1 MNTKI
6 ILGSGSPRR
15 KELLANLGFTFEVRT
30 KDTNESYPSKMTC
43 EEVPTF
49 LAKQKANAL
58 LPELSNDELL
68 ICADTVVIL
77 DNQILGKP
85 ANKEEAI
92 AMLNSL
98 SGNKHDVITGVFI
111 GNSKKQLVF
120 SEKTAVTFNK
130 LSQTDINHYIDNYQ
144 PFDKA
149 GSYGIQE
156 WIGAIGITKIIGSY
170 ANVMGLPTH
179 KVYELLTT
187 DFQLKTIQITH

>member
-1 MNTKI
+1 MKKKI

-15 KELLANLGFTFEVRT
+15 KELLAALGYNFEVRT
-30 KDTNESYPSKMTC
+30 KDTDESYPTAMSC

-49 LAKQKANAL
+49 LAKQKAAAL
-58 LPELSNDELL
+58 LSELREDELL

-85 ANKEEAI
+85 ANKDEASE
-92 AMLNSL
+92 MLNFL
-98 SGNKHDVITGVFI
+98 SGKTHKVITGVFI
-111 GNSKKQLVF
+111 GDSKQEVIF
-120 SEKTAVTFNK
+120 SDTTEVTFNT
-130 LSQTDINHYIDNYQ
+130 LNEDQINYYIENYQ

-156 WIGAIGITKIIGSY
+156 WIGFIGVASITGTY

-179 KVYELLTT
+179 KLF
-187 DFQLKTIQITH
+187 DFLMNHFQIKIVN

>member
-30 KDTNESYPSKMTC
+30 KDTDESYPSKMTC

-130 LSQTDINHYIDNYQ
+130 LSQTDINHYVDNYQ

>member
-30 KDTNESYPSKMTC
+30 KDTDESYPSKMTC

-58 LPELSNDELL
+58 LPELSSNELL

-92 AMLNSL
+92 TMLNSL

-130 LSQTDINHYIDNYQ
+130 LSQTDIIHYIDNYQ

>member
-1 MNTKI
+1 MKRKI

-15 KELLANLGFTFEVRT
+15 KELLAALGYSFEVRT
-30 KDTNESYPSKMTC
+30 KDTNESYPKSMSC

-49 LAKQKANAL
+49 LAKQKAAAL
-58 LPELSNDELL
+58 LPQLQEDELL

-85 ANKEEAI
+85 ANKEEATK
-92 AMLNSL
+92 MLNLL
-98 SGNKHDVITGVFI
+98 SGKTHNVITGVFI
-111 GNSKKQLVF
+111 GDSKQEVVF
-120 SEKTAVTFNK
+120 SETTEVTFNN
-130 LSQTDINHYIDNYQ
+130 LSEYQIKYYIENYE

-156 WIGAIGITKIIGSY
+156 WIGFIGVASITGTY

-179 KVYELLTT
+179 EIFAVLSNKFELLPVN
-187 DFQLKTIQITH
+187 

>member
-1 MNTKI
+1 MNKKI

-15 KELLANLGFTFEVRT
+15 KELLAALGYNFEVRT
-30 KDTNESYPSKMTC
+30 KDTDESYPTAMSC

-49 LAKQKANAL
+49 LAKQKAAAL
-58 LPELSNDELL
+58 LSELNEDELL

-85 ANKEEAI
+85 ANKDEASE
-92 AMLNSL
+92 MLNFL
-98 SGNKHDVITGVFI
+98 SGKTHKVITGVFI
-111 GNSKKQLVF
+111 GDSKQEVIF
-120 SEKTAVTFNK
+120 SDTTEVTFNT
-130 LSQTDINHYIDNYQ
+130 LSENQINYYIENYQ

-156 WIGAIGITKIIGSY
+156 WIGFIGVASITGTY

-179 KVYELLTT
+179 EIFAVLSKKFKLLPVN
-187 DFQLKTIQITH
+187 

>member
-30 KDTNESYPSKMTC
+30 KDTDESYPSKMTC

-92 AMLNSL
+92 TMLNSL

>member
-30 KDTNESYPSKMTC
+30 KDTDESYPSKMTC

>member
-1 MNTKI
+1 MKKKI

-15 KELLANLGFTFEVRT
+15 KELLGALGFNFEVRT
-30 KDTNESYPSKMTC
+30 KDTDENYPTAMSC

-49 LAKQKANAL
+49 LAKQKAAAL
-58 LPELSNDELL
+58 LSELNEDELL

-85 ANKEEAI
+85 SNKAAAAE
-92 AMLNSL
+92 MLNLL
-98 SGNKHDVITGVFI
+98 SGKTHKVITGVFI
-111 GNSKKQLVF
+111 GDTNQEVLF
-120 SEKTAVTFNK
+120 SDTTEVTFNT
-130 LSQTDINHYIDNYQ
+130 LSEDQINYYIENFQ

-156 WIGAIGITKIIGSY
+156 WIGFIGVASITGTY

-179 KVYELLTT
+179 KLF
-187 DFQLKTIQITH
+187 DFLMNHFHIKTVN

>member
-15 KELLANLGFTFEVRT
+15 KELLANLGFTFEIRT
-30 KDTNESYPSKMTC
+30 KDTDESYPSKMTC

-58 LPELSNDELL
+58 LPELSSDELL

-92 AMLNSL
+92 AMLNRL
-98 SGNKHDVITGVFI
+98 SGKKHDVITGVFI
-111 GNSKKQLVF
+111 GNNEKQLIF

-130 LSQTDINHYIDNYQ
+130 LSQADINYYIDNYQ

-156 WIGAIGITKIIGSY
+156 WIGAIGITNILGSY
-170 ANVMGLPTH
+170 SNVIGLPTH

-187 DFQLKTIQITH
+187 DFQIKTHSISH

>member
-30 KDTNESYPSKMTC
+30 KDTDESYPSKMTC

-58 LPELSNDELL
+58 LPELSSNELL

>member
-30 KDTNESYPSKMTC
+30 KDTDESYPSKMTC
-43 EEVPTF
+43 EEVSTF

-58 LPELSNDELL
+58 LPELSSNELL

-130 LSQTDINHYIDNYQ
+130 LSQTDIIHYVDNYQ

-170 ANVMGLPTH
+170 TNVMGLPTH
-179 KVYELLTT
+179 KVYKLLTSV
-187 DFQLKTIQITH
+187 FQLKTF

>member
-15 KELLANLGFTFEVRT
+15 KELLANLGFTFEIRT
-30 KDTNESYPSKMTC
+30 KDTDESYSSKMTC

-58 LPELSNDELL
+58 LPELTSDELL
-68 ICADTVVIL
+68 ICADTVV
-77 DNQILGKP
+77 
-85 ANKEEAI
+85 
-92 AMLNSL
+92 
-98 SGNKHDVITGVFI
+98 TGVFI
-111 GNSKKQLVF
+111 GNNEKQLIF

-130 LSQTDINHYIDNYQ
+130 LSQSDINYYIDNYQ

-156 WIGAIGITKIIGSY
+156 WIGAIGITNILGSY
-170 ANVMGLPTH
+170 SNVIGLPTH

-187 DFQLKTIQITH
+187 DFQIKIHSISH